1 MTIATDLGFVVG
13 KKYKCV
19 GVSNDGDP
27 FVVGNY
33 YTLHEDDNSN
43 CPSFLG
49 DDDDWHY
56 MWIAGSDPVEFVPE
70 EEPTKEDI
78 IMTSDSVK
86 NPSSV
91 YRIKFLYQDGTEYNV
106 GGVTNFV
113 MDSKDSQGVPCFE
126 YTKTLNNDVEST
138 YFVKKV
144 DMAALILRHGGL
156 TNVYTFTDDVV
167 QTVDVRLKRPSK
179 GVNGLG
185 VEASDEPS
193 DEPLTVFRDGDVV
206 VIKPNY
212 DEIDLNKT
220 CAHVRWL
227 IGEVN
232 QGYMHLDMKYIVVGI
247 SKDKSIK
254 VKVGGDS
261 SLWFNPNQFE
271 KVVG

>member
-13 KKYKCV
+13 KKYRCV
-19 GVSNDGDP
+19 VSEYDEP
-27 FVVGNY
+27 FVIGNY
-33 YTLHEDDNSN
+33 YPLHEDDGSN

-49 DDDDWHY
+49 DDGDWYY
-56 MWIAGSDPVEFVPE
+56 MYIAGDEVEFVPE
-70 EEPTKEDI
+70 EEPTKEGI

-144 DMAALILRHGGL
+144 DMAALILRSDGL

-167 QTVDVRLKRPSK
+167 QVVDVRLKRPSK

-193 DEPLTVFRDGDVV
+193 DDLTVFQEGDVV

-212 DEIDLNKT
+212 DEIELTKT
-220 CAHVRWL
+220 CANVIWL
-227 IGEVN
+227 VGEVN
-232 QGYMHLDMKYIVVGI
+232 KGNMHLDMKYIVDEI
-247 SKDKSIK
+247 STDKSIK
-254 VKVGGDS
+254 FGVGRGK